1 MQFAGTPNFR
11 SASPGLQVSQPRS
24 ISPQPFRAPVTRP
37 AGVGFSNNIN
47 FGAPMPRG
55 TPVMPAGLPYPSVGP
70 YSIPFAMPQVQSR
83 MPSPYGGA
91 GLLMQY
97 PGISLGPP
105 PALPG
110 MYRGLPFGSP
120 LTIGSKDH
128 LVPSYVG
135 YKKLDP
141 S

>member
-1 MQFAGTPNFR
+1 MQFAGTLSFQP
-11 SASPGLQVSQPRS
+11 ASPGLAVSQPRS
-24 ISPQPFRAPVTRP
+24 ISPHPYRTPISHP
-37 AGVGFSNNIN
+37 AGVGLSNNLSYA
-47 FGAPMPRG
+47 GQMPRG
-55 TPVMPAGLPYPSVGP
+55 SPVMPAGLPYPSVGP

-83 MPSPYGGA
+83 MPSPYA
-91 GLLMQY
+91 GLPMQY